1 MGALAGAVTGLVTTP
16 LDVIKTRL
24 MTQGVSRKYDG
35 IFDCARKIAK
45 QEGAATFFKVSNLSI
60 LCTQVTRTLESRIS
74 ANVLDSA
81 VVQLDWLGCVFV
93 FRRSLGGAPNHHMQA

>member
-1 MGALAGAVTGLVTTP
+1 MCLCQASLKRGTSGRTELSAGETSVVGALAGAVTGLVTTP

-45 QEGAATFFKVSNLSI
+45 QEGTATFFKVSNLSI
-60 LCTQVTRTLESRIS
+60 PL
-74 ANVLDSA
+74 
-81 VVQLDWLGCVFV
+81 
-93 FRRSLGGAPNHHMQA
+93 

>member
-1 MGALAGAVTGLVTTP
+1 MKKGTTQRTELNAAETSVVGALAGAVTGLVTTP

-45 QEGAATFFKVSNLSI
+45 QEGTATFFKVN
-60 LCTQVTRTLESRIS
+60 RIS
-74 ANVLDSA
+74 QLYRLGA
-81 VVQLDWLGCVFV
+81 V
-93 FRRSLGGAPNHHMQA
+93 